1 VYLEYGKGLKN
12 MAVRREGK
20 CLNRWRPNTA
30 ADSLARFLR
39 LPPCLPATASF
50 ERRKYENQKTLSPKN
65 IKVLFGIMDRME
77 KFKINWFLVYR

>member
-1 VYLEYGKGLKN
+1 MDSSKFRMASKLER
-12 MAVRREGK
+12 VTEGT
-20 CLNRWRPNTA
+20 CRYQILT
-30 ADSLARFLR
+30 
-39 LPPCLPATASF
+39 TASF

>member
-1 VYLEYGKGLKN
+1 MS
-12 MAVRREGK
+12 MACGGRVETQVAAELTVGERRGQPTK
-20 CLNRWRPNTA
+20 IAGIKSCHGQ
-30 ADSLARFLR
+30 
-39 LPPCLPATASF
+39 F